1 MLVDSGIPYVII
13 QPTVFMQMLTPAI
26 QSVKNGGPFV
36 QKFYTSVQTKM
47 SYIDMK
53 DYADAAAEIIVAGT
67 YTYGTYE
74 FCSEGTYSLADMES
88 IFSELTGRK
97 VEGAFISDAD
107 FLATTH
113 KTPDSYAGQTLLTM
127 FRHYNENSFCGNA
140 FTLTQILGRH
150 PVTILEYLQ
159 KAFVFSESCKRA
171 ESPTGKNCICG
182 RTEGRYH
189 AGTDPDG
196 LIVEISE
203 A

>member
-97 VEGAFISDAD
+97 VEGAF
-107 FLATTH
+107 
-113 KTPDSYAGQTLLTM
+113 
-127 FRHYNENSFCGNA
+127 
-140 FTLTQILGRH
+140 TLTQILGRH
-150 PVTILEYLQ
+150 PITIREYLQ

-171 ESPTGKNCICG
+171 ESPTGKNCICS
-182 RTEGRYH
+182 RSEGRYH

-196 LIVEISE
+196 LIVEMSE